1 MRKILL
7 FTAVWLFVSFPGY
20 AQEEGTTPPP
30 SDEGMTNT
38 TPNSY
43 SATPKHMWEIGVH
56 GGHFMNVGDIE
67 FDPSWGAGIHIRRA
81 LDYIFSLRLDLMYGQ
96 PKGGAERAGVD
107 IQDYTTTWI
116 SGSLLGVV
124 SLNNLHWSRP
134 KRNTNFYALVGGGI
148 NYFKTEYVFIKMDNT
163 TEDRVLD
170 FEPLAHADVGLG
182 IAFKISKKVNLG
194 IEHKA
199 TAIFGNKADLVDA
212 WDNPGYPQTSF
223 RDILNYTNIRLN
235 FNLGKSEEKSEPL
248 YWVNPMEGVLTDI
261 SELKARP
268 KLDLTDTDN
277 DGVIDMMDQEND
289 TPEGA
294 PVDTRGVALD
304 SDKDG
309 IRDFEDEEPYSPPGF
324 TYNENGVAEQPTYAD
339 ETMVDDIV
347 RQKIGEWE
355 EEMLGIKRD
364 PNDPDGGSM
373 TNPDGTPRTSGSSGR
388 GGLLALSEKAGL
400 AGWFLPMIH
409 FNLDS
414 DKIRQ
419 ADYGNLAGIA
429 YVMKQYPNVRIKVQ
443 GFTDQT
449 ASNDYNENL
458 SYNRAKAAIEFMMTQ
473 HNLPRE
479 RFVMHYGGETNNLV
493 PTTGSNFMNR
503 RVEFTVAAPD
513 EVDMPAPGSPDSGS
527 NFQGNR
533 EGY

>member
-1 MRKILL
+1 MIMRNILFL
-7 FTAVWLFVSFPGY
+7 AAFWLFISVPLM
-20 AQEEGTTPPP
+20 AQEEGVAPP
-30 SDEGMTNT
+30 SETDEMANT
-38 TPNSY
+38 TPNSF
-43 SATPKHMWEIGVH
+43 SATPKHMWEIGIH

-81 LDYIFSLRLDLMYGQ
+81 LDYIFSLRLDLMYGN
-96 PKGGAERAGVD
+96 PMGGAERAGVD
-107 IQDYTTTWI
+107 IVEYDVTWI

-124 SLNNLHWSRP
+124 SLNNLRWDRP
-134 KRNTNFYALVGGGI
+134 KRNTNFYALVGGGV
-148 NYFKTEYVFIKMDNT
+148 NYFKNEYREEIADNMIV
-163 TEDRVLD
+163 DKVID

-182 IAFKISKKVNLG
+182 LAFKVSKRFNIG

-199 TAIFGNKADLVDA
+199 TVVFGNNADRVDA
-212 WDNPGYPQTSF
+212 WDNPGYGRTSF
-223 RDILNYTNIRLN
+223 RDILNYSNIRLN
-235 FNLGKSEEKSEPL
+235 FNLGKTEEKSEPL

-268 KLDLTDTDN
+268 KLDLTDTDK

-294 PVDTRGVALD
+294 PVDTRGIALD

-309 IRDFEDEEPYSPPGF
+309 VPDYEDVEPYSPPGF
-324 TYNENGVAEQPTYAD
+324 TYDEQGMAQQPKFAD

-347 RQKIGEWE
+347 RQRIGEWE
-355 EEMLGIKRD
+355 EDMLGINR
-364 PNDPDGGSM
+364 NDDGTT
-373 TNPDGTPRTSGSSGR
+373 TNPDGTTRTPAD
-388 GGLLALSEKAGL
+388 GGLMALSEKAGL

-414 DKIRQ
+414 DQIRQ

-429 YVMKQYPNVRIKVQ
+429 YVMKQYPNVKIMVQ
-443 GFTDQT
+443 GYTDQT
-449 ASNDYNENL
+449 ASTEYNQGL
-458 SYNRAKAAIEFMMTQ
+458 SYQRAKAAIEFMVTQ
-473 HNLPRE
+473 HQLPRE
-479 RFVMHYGGETNNLV
+479 RFVLHYGGESNNLV

-503 RVEFTVAAPD
+503 RVEFKIAAPD
-513 EVDMPAPGSPDSGS
+513 ATDMPAPGSDKSG